1 MKKIIMFSAQWC
13 APCQRTKPVFNTL
26 KESVTDVEYKLIDV
40 DDEGYLAE
48 QYNIRAVPTFVL
60 LKDNVEV
67 ARTSGGMTADKLKAF
82 INQ

>member
-1 MKKIIMFSAQWC
+1 MKKIIMFSATWC

-26 KESVTDVEYKLIDV
+26 KESANGVQYELVDV
-40 DDEGYLAE
+40 DEQEHVAE

-60 LKDNVEV
+60 LKDNQEV
-67 ARTSGGMTADKLKAF
+67 ARISGGATEERLKTF